1 MTGIK
6 TISISDTI
14 WSDLSHLQQPG
25 MSMSDLLEIMVEH
38 EKKWRLIEDIKKIQ
52 TEEDLVDIE
61 F

>member
-1 MTGIK
+1 MTGSK
-6 TISISDTI
+6 NISIPETI
-14 WSDLSHLQQPG
+14 WSDLSHLRQPD

-38 EKKWRLIEDIKKIQ
+38 EKKWRLVEDIKKIQ